1 MGHIYV
7 QAAQKRLRRVSVLSF
22 IQKIL
27 LFSNAFVNFFSSLK
41 FYASHFFLQSTSTH
55 SNALNASRR
64 L

>member
-7 QAAQKRLRRVSVLSF
+7 QAVQKRLRRVSVLSF

-27 LFSNAFVNFFSSLK
+27 LFSNAFVNFFSSLN
-41 FYASHFFLQSTSTH
+41 FYASHFFHQATSTH
-55 SNALNASRR
+55 SNALNACRR